1 MELFM
6 RTCHLKDSRFLLN
19 QKSRSLRLLSFFFPT
34 SLTQEQL
41 FLYCNELFERTE
53 YGISGIFFI
62 HCCSSVASQNSSE
75 LRRLILTCSPAH
87 PYHDQQEGPSWRVNL
102 EGLKFIALTLNL
114 VPGAE
119 HRECSPTKELHSSLV
134 LKLRSLSCS
143 SSHPPNLKM
152 QFLFNWKRKIILE
165 VLP

>member
-1 MELFM
+1 M
-6 RTCHLKDSRFLLN
+6 
-19 QKSRSLRLLSFFFPT
+19 
-34 SLTQEQL
+34 TQEQL

-134 LKLRSLSCS
+134 LKLRSLLCS

-165 VLP
+165 VLS